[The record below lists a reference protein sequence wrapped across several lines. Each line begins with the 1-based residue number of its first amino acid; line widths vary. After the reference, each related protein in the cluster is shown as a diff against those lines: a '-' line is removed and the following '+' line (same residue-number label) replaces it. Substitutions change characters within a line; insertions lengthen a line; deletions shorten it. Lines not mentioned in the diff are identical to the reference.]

1 MRRVDLVPDAPHG
14 KSGSRNTQVGQDL
27 PTSIRLA
34 LPGRDVAT
42 TDGLLSLTR
51 GSKGIRPF
59 AGFVHLV
66 VHHPEFD
73 GLESNLDRSDL
84 ADEPSDTGHLV
95 GLTRG
100 TARPRRSSRRRLY
113 SPGCRG
119 QAPPGPGCGLPRS
132 GRGGLAERLPER
144 GRVSEKDGTLTPQG
158 RDTDCTGRG
167 RPRCQPRVEKLVVV
181 GFQNVAVIGKPS
193 GSLLPHAETAESR
206 GRRGEL
212 RCRQS
217 TSILFAL
224 NNYDCRYCC
233 PVT

>member
-1 MRRVDLVPDAPHG
+1 MPDAPHG

-84 ADEPSDTGHLV
+84 ADEPSDIGGDGIAALDDHAAIVETG
-95 GLTRG
+95 T
-100 TARPRRSSRRRLY
+100 SRVVTWDSAAASL
-113 SPGCRG
+113 
-119 QAPPGPGCGLPRS
+119 
-132 GRGGLAERLPER
+132 LA
-144 GRVSEKDGTLTPQG
+144 K
-158 RDTDCTGRG
+158 
-167 RPRCQPRVEKLVVV
+167 
-181 GFQNVAVIGKPS
+181 AVI
-193 GSLLPHAETAESR
+193 
-206 GRRGEL
+206 
-212 RCRQS
+212 
-217 TSILFAL
+217 
-224 NNYDCRYCC
+224 
-233 PVT
+233 